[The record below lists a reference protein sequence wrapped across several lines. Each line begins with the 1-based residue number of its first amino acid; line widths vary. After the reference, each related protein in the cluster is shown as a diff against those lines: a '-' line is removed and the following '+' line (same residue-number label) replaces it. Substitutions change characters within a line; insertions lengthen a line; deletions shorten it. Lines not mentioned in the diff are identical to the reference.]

1 MDEYLD
7 FFNKYIMG
15 VIEMSFQFY
24 FLVKIQRKKLWPPFS
39 FLFGVCAVIVTSFL
53 SVGTVTG
60 FVAIVFFL
68 TVCEILV
75 CHADFKPSLLY
86 ATLTTEIML
95 LCYGIVKSLIG
106 LLYAWLIYFFYD
118 TAGIAVMLVSEAASL
133 LLTGVCYYMVY
144 HYFSR
149 KSRAECRREKSRRC
163 VECYFAGSQTGAI
176 ASLLQSASLTEE
188 QIKELEALL
197 EENKRKG
204 EE

>member
-7 FFNKYIMG
+7 FFNRYIMG
-15 VIEMSFQFY
+15 VVEMSFQFY
-24 FLVKIQRKKLWPPFS
+24 FLVKILRKKLWLPFS

-60 FVAIVFFL
+60 FVAIVFLL

-106 LLYAWLIYFFYD
+106 LLYAWLHI
-118 TAGIAVMLVSEAASL
+118 
-133 LLTGVCYYMVY
+133 
-144 HYFSR
+144 FSMIR
-149 KSRAECRREKSRRC
+149 PVLRSCW
-163 VECYFAGSQTGAI
+163 
-176 ASLLQSASLTEE
+176 SA
-188 QIKELEALL
+188 
-197 EENKRKG
+197 RPRPFC
-204 EE
+204 

>member
-7 FFNKYIMG
+7 FFNRYIMG

-24 FLVKIQRKKLWPPFS
+24 FLVKILRKKLWLPFS

-60 FVAIVFFL
+60 FVAIVLFL

-106 LLYAWLIYFFYD
+106 LLYAWLIYFFGH
-118 TAGIAVMLVSEAASL
+118 AGQRGRVPFADRGL
-133 LLTGVCYYMVY
+133 LLYGVSLFFQGCFLSKGCNASRSYHIGNAANVSGFYSDPDDFYY
-144 HYFSR
+144 
-149 KSRAECRREKSRRC
+149 E
-163 VECYFAGSQTGAI
+163 
-176 ASLLQSASLTEE
+176 
-188 QIKELEALL
+188 
-197 EENKRKG
+197 
-204 EE
+204 